1 MEGFKTEQSI
11 FDDVIVRVGVQLS
24 NLLTEYKKQQLLI
37 EQDFFQKKNQI
48 FLWLHLAGK
57 HYTDS

>member
-37 EQDFFQKKNQI
+37 EQDFFQKKEPD
-48 FLWLHLAGK
+48 FFMATFGWKTL
-57 HYTDS
+57 Y